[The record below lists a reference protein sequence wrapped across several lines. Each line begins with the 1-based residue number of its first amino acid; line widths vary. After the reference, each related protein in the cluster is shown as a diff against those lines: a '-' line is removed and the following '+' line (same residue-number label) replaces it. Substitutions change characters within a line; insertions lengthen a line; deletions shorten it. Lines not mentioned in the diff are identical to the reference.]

1 MLALSECEHL
11 QDLGLSSRPALVEF
25 HKQMRLLVSF
35 RLRKL
40 AAGSRLG
47 SRGISFSF
55 YCGRAGAEES
65 PGSIGQSAR

>member
-1 MLALSECEHL
+1 MVMPRQVGAIVERRSQTRLS
-11 QDLGLSSRPALVEF
+11 V
-25 HKQMRLLVSF
+25 LLC
-35 RLRKL
+35 LRKL

-55 YCGRAGAEES
+55 YCGMAGAEES